1 MGGVAAAL
9 AKAGYVVQ
17 GSETDLYEPMKSYLA
32 DSGVRVFPDFLGEHL
47 DQFAP
52 DIVVVGNAVSRG
64 ANPELEHALNL
75 RLTIKSLPEIIS
87 EGLIARNQSV
97 VIAGTHGKTTTTSMV
112 AHLLDQGGWNPGFMI
127 GGVPGNF
134 DVSCRPVPS
143 NRHNT
148 DSGLFV
154 IEGDEY
160 DSAYFDKR
168 SKFLHYRPTVGVVNN
183 IEFDHADI
191 FSSLED
197 VLKSF
202 RLFIRTVPE
211 NGLLLVNGDDP
222 NIAGLLADKVSP
234 VETFGLGEQ
243 NDWRATDIESGEF
256 GVRFNVHKKG
266 TLVGSFMCPLPGEH
280 NARNLLAAIAVADF
294 YGVPVHTL
302 QAATESYVP
311 PKRRMQELATWRGR
325 TVIDDFAH
333 HPTAIR
339 ETLRAVAARYPGRRI
354 FVSFE
359 PRSNTTTRNLFQRE
373 LEECFEGASGVLL
386 GALDRPWRYS
396 ESERLDTGALQNA
409 LQQKGMFTFA
419 IENDLAGTTDW
430 GKYHFE
436 KLSEWTREGDV
447 IVLLSNGNLGGL
459 RAMLSSG

>member
-32 DSGVRVFPDFLGEHL
+32 DSGVQVFPEFSGKHL

-52 DIVVVGNAVSRG
+52 DLVVVGNAVSRG
-64 ANPELEHALNL
+64 VNPELEHALNL
-75 RLTIKSLPEIIS
+75 RLPIKSLPEIIS

-97 VIAGTHGKTTTTSMV
+97 VIAGTHGKTTTTSMT
-112 AHLLDQGGWNPGFMI
+112 AHLLHEGGWNPGFMI

-134 DVSCRPVPS
+134 DVSCRPVPAE
-143 NRHNT
+143 RHNT
-148 DSGLFV
+148 DQGLFV

-191 FSSLED
+191 FSNLDD

-202 RLFIRTVPE
+202 RLFIRTVSE

-222 NIAGLLADKVSP
+222 NIARLLGDKVSP
-234 VETFGLGEQ
+234 IATFGLGEH
-243 NDWRATDIESGEF
+243 NDWRATRIESGEF
-256 GVRFNVHKKG
+256 GVRFHVQKEGRAFG
-266 TLVGSFMCPLPGEH
+266 TFSCALPGEH

-311 PKRRMQELATWRGR
+311 PKRRMQELATWQGR

-396 ESERLDTGALQNA
+396 DEERLDTVALQAA
-409 LQQKGMFTFA
+409 LQRQGMFTFA
-419 IENDLAGTTDW
+419 IENDLAGTADW
-430 GKYHFE
+430 GKYHLE
-436 KLSEWTREGDV
+436 KLSEWTTEGDV